1 MEEEDF
7 NLEEEFDIYKDLQ
20 TEKKE
25 EDTDKELKN
34 PPKDNVQKDELDLV
48 SLL

>member
-34 PPKDNVQKDELDLV
+34 PPKDNDQKDELDLV